1 MHHDGKSPGSHHPDG
16 RNGRKPCA
24 LNRTDAP
31 WSCQAQSKKCVRIA
45 APVQFHRRRG
55 YTANVFTTRTG
66 TIMATTDIRTASST
80 ALDAGATRVLRNT
93 YALLAMTLLFS
104 AVTAGVS
111 MALNVPYLGLW
122 TLLPYFVLLFL
133 VEKNKNSAAGLL
145 CVFALTGWM
154 GFSLGPIL
162 NHYVHISGFE
172 PVFMALGGTAA
183 VFFGLSAYVLV
194 TRKDLSFAT
203 GFLGTGMLVAFVAA
217 IANFFLHIPALGLAL
232 TAIFMFLSSGLIMW
246 QTSQI
251 IHGGERNYISAT
263 VTLYVMI
270 YNLFSILL
278 SFFGGSS
285 E

>member
-1 MHHDGKSPGSHHPDG
+1 MNDTTSTLS
-16 RNGRKPCA
+16 A
-24 LNRTDAP
+24 DA
-31 WSCQAQSKKCVRIA
+31 
-45 APVQFHRRRG
+45 
-55 YTANVFTTRTG
+55 RTG
-66 TIMATTDIRTASST
+66 LPAAST
-80 ALDAGATRVLRNT
+80 AARLPALRVLRNT

-104 AVTAGVS
+104 ALTASVS

-162 NHYVHISGFE
+162 NHYVGISGFE
-172 PVFMALGGTAA
+172 PVLTALGGTAA
-183 VFFGLSAYVLV
+183 IFFGLSAFVLV
-194 TRKDLSFAT
+194 TRKDFSFAT

-217 IANFFLHIPALGLAL
+217 IANYFLHIQALSLVI
-232 TAIFMFLSSGLIMW
+232 TCVFMFLSAGLIMW

-251 IHGGERNYISAT
+251 VHGGERNYISAT

-278 SFFGGSS
+278 SFLGGSN